1 MQDFVRQK
9 NIGIS
14 GSNAAGN
21 QLDAAQ
27 RRFAEQMLANEL
39 EKFDRPAIP
48 RFKERGGSRRLG
60 ALTAHVRRGP

>member
-9 NIGIS
+9 NIE
-14 GSNAAGN
+14 NLRKQLAGN

-39 EKFDRPAIP
+39 EKFDRPAI
-48 RFKERGGSRRLG
+48 RFKERDDPGGS
-60 ALTAHVRRGP
+60 AP